1 MTQDLFSVTIF
12 FVVFRETLEAAVIV
26 SVLLSLVEQIVQEQP
41 DCLAP
46 TLAGHTPTIST
57 TPDNSDIIIQ
67 RSVPHGNST
76 PPDLKLEPALRPHI
90 IRKLRLQV
98 ILGACVGLVIAV
110 ALGAAFIAIWFTQA
124 TNLWAKSEQLWEGI
138 FELIASLMIFVMG
151 VTMLKMDRAR
161 IEWRVKLQ
169 NAFSNHHADRRTK
182 TGKWVLFVLP
192 LITVL
197 REGIEAIVFVG
208 GVALGEPAKSIPIAA
223 IVAIVCGLFCGF
235 AIYQFASR
243 TTLKI
248 FLVCMTNLILLIGA
262 GLFSKAAWA
271 FQENV
276 WVQLLG
282 VDVDDSGGTG
292 PGSYDVRGN
301 VWHLDCCSS
310 STGSWSLFN
319 AILGWENS
327 ATLGSI
333 LAYVFY
339 WLAVIVVLVYL
350 KFKEGRMKLLGLESA
365 NGKRRRQLRES
376 RQLGKVSVASSTE
389 KELEAGPPSQTD
401 SPLRSLPA
409 DQ

>member
-41 DCLAP
+41 DLAP
-46 TLAGHTPTIST
+46 TEQTLTIST
-57 TPDNSDIIIQ
+57 PPNNSDAAIQ
-67 RSVPHGNST
+67 QSATHEHST
-76 PPDLKLEPALRPHI
+76 ARDMEKLILGPHI

-98 ILGACVGLVIAV
+98 LLGASVGLVIAV
-110 ALGAAFIAIWFTQA
+110 TLGAAFIAIWFTEA
-124 TNLWAKSEQLWEGI
+124 TNLWSKSEQLWEAI

-161 IEWRVKLQ
+161 IKWRVKLQ
-169 NAFSNHHADRRTK
+169 NSFTGHADRRTM
-182 TGKWVLFVLP
+182 TGKWVLFILP
-192 LITVL
+192 MITVL
-197 REGIEAIVFVG
+197 REGIEAIIFVG

-223 IVAIVCGLFCGF
+223 ITGVICGLICGF
-235 AIYQFASR
+235 GIYQFASR

-262 GLFSKAAWA
+262 GLFSKAAWS
-271 FQENV
+271 FQENAFI
-276 WVQLLG
+276 QLLG
-282 VDVDDSGGTG
+282 VDVDDTGGTG

-319 AILGWENS
+319 AVFGWQNS
-327 ATLGSI
+327 ATLGSV
-333 LAYVFY
+333 LSYVFY

-350 KFKEGRMKLLGLESA
+350 KFKEGRTKLLGLESA
-365 NGKRRRQLRES
+365 NGKSRRQLRE
-376 RQLGKVSVASSTE
+376 RGEVSVAPSTE
-389 KELEAGPPSQTD
+389 NELEAGPS
-401 SPLRSLPA
+401 S
-409 DQ
+409 